1 MWPMMGHILMPDREP
16 IERVLFRETIED
28 NLRLDATIYAQWTV
42 MFSQNTTEKR
52 TPLLALNRVL
62 KRVREA
68 IATGTVTETIM
79 FCILVLSAK
88 PLGPTLINSSSHG
101 LFQPPAPQ
109 AGCIDRIGAIE
120 CHCEHID
127 VLRRLVR
134 ECGGILK
141 IKAPSLQE
149 HLQYIDLLDASQRVT
164 APAFELCFSYNHVLE
179 TDMAR
184 CRLLLKQA
192 DTFPVDEHFKEII
205 LGLRYCCQILDDLCN
220 EPQGADQKTLP
231 YRMLPTYREIVH
243 HRLLSL
249 PRGQPNTEICR
260 LATLIFS
267 YGVTLPLPNPRPIR
281 SLVQQLKE
289 ALTTPSY
296 AANQNSE
303 LMFWAT
309 MLGAMASFNHTTE
322 DDLHIFFLD
331 RLRIL
336 ATELAI
342 FSWEEARALLD
353 KFVWLS
359 RACDDG
365 ARYVWENL
373 LVDRACDGVVV
384 RFPQLAI

>member
-1 MWPMMGHILMPDREP
+1 MMGHILMPDREP
-16 IERVLFRETIED
+16 IERVLFRKTIEND
-28 NLRLDATIYAQWTV
+28 LRLDATIYAQWTV

-68 IATGTVTETIM
+68 IATGTVTDTIM

-88 PLGPTLINSSSHG
+88 PLGPTLITDSGHG

-109 AGCIDRIGAIE
+109 AGCIDHIGAIE
-120 CHCEHID
+120 CHGEHMA
-127 VLRRLVR
+127 VLRRLVQER
-134 ECGGILK
+134 GGISN
-141 IKAPSLQE
+141 IKAPSLPE
-149 HLQYIDLLDASQRVT
+149 HLQYIDLLDSSQLVT
-164 APAFELCFSYNHVLE
+164 TPAFELCFSYNHVLE
-179 TDMAR
+179 TDMTQ
-184 CRLLLKQA
+184 CRFPLNHA
-192 DTFPVDEHFKEII
+192 DSFPIDDNFKEII
-205 LGLRYCCQILDDLCN
+205 LDLRRCCQILDDTCI
-220 EPQGADQKTLP
+220 ESQGADQGSLS

-249 PRGQPNTEICR
+249 PRGYPDTEICR

-281 SLVQQLKE
+281 SLVQQLRE
-289 ALTTPSY
+289 ALTTPLY
-296 AANQNSE
+296 AANQNDG
-303 LMFWAT
+303 LLFWAT
-309 MLGAMASFNHTTE
+309 MLGAMASFNDTTE
-322 DDLHIFFLD
+322 DDLHIFFLV

-336 ATELAI
+336 ATELAVC
-342 FSWEEARALLD
+342 SWEAARALLE

-373 LVDRACDGVVV
+373 LVDRADDGVVV
-384 RFPQLAI
+384 RFPQRAI